1 MKRKAFLNRMALGTG
16 GALLLPS
23 LSLVQG
29 CEYSPKVR
37 KGLTEADITLLDEI
51 GETIIPSTALS
62 PGAKATNIG
71 EYILLMYTDC
81 MPLEE
86 QMILL
91 NGVNALDER
100 AFQSMSSSFIAAS
113 DEEKLKLLEQLQ
125 VEADAYYLSMQDEEK
140 VPVHYFSL
148 LKNLTMTGY
157 FTSKIGMTQARNY
170 LPLPGRFEAC
180 IAYNPGDKP
189 WAS

>member
-1 MKRKAFLNRMALGTG
+1 MALGSG
-16 GALLLPS
+16 GALLFPS
-23 LSLVQG
+23 LSLLQG

-37 KGLTEADITLLDEI
+37 TDLPEADITLLDEI
-51 GETIIPSTALS
+51 GETIIPTTALS

-81 MPLEE
+81 MPLDE

-100 AFQSMSSSFIAAS
+100 AFQSLSSSFIAAS
-113 DEEKLKLLEQLQ
+113 DEEKLNLLEQLQ

-170 LPLPGRFEAC
+170 LPLPGKFESC